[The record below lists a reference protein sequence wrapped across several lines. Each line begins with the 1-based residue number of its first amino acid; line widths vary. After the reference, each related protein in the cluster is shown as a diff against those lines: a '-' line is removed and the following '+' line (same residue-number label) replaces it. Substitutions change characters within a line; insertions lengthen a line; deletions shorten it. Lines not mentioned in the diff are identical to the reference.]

1 MPITQL
7 ARSALACAGLV
18 LICAAQV
25 LAQTPAKGPDG
36 PRPPTVNAKPEARI
50 PGKFIW
56 FDLVTPEPYA
66 SKAFY
71 GVVFNWDFHSIGSGP
86 GRYTLIENKG
96 RNIGGMHFRPGD
108 KGGAQGSR
116 WLSLLSVDDPAQAAR
131 YVEANG
137 GKVVVAPTPF
147 EGRGVHAL
155 FRDNEGAVFGVLK
168 SDTGDSPDGAIT
180 SGEFVWLDLFAREP
194 KKAAEFYRGLAG
206 YDVAVRD
213 TSPQTER
220 VSLKT
225 GGVTRASI
233 ITLPKE
239 IPNPGWLPFVNVD
252 DVAAAVKR
260 AAANGGKVLLA
271 PRPDYFGGHIA
282 VIADPQD
289 GVIGIVNRTEALKR
303 APPK

>member
-1 MPITQL
+1 MPITSL
-7 ARSALACAGLV
+7 VRSLLACAALTLV
-18 LICAAQV
+18 VAMQV
-25 LAQTPAKGPDG
+25 LAQQPPAKEPEGL
-36 PRPPTVNAKPEARI
+36 RPATVNTKPEARL

-56 FDLVTPEPYA
+56 FDCVTSDTYG

-71 GVVFNWDFHSIGSGP
+71 GAVFNWDFHSIGSGP

-96 RNIGGMHFRPGD
+96 RNIGGMHFRPRD
-108 KGGAQGSR
+108 QGGAQGSR

-131 YVEANG
+131 YVETNG

-168 SDTGDSPDGAIT
+168 SQTGDPPDGT
-180 SGEFVWLDLFAREP
+180 VTPGEFVWLDLFARDP

-206 YDVAVRD
+206 YDVSVKETAA
-213 TSPQTER
+213 QTQR

-225 GGVTRASI
+225 NGLTRASI

-239 IPNPGWLPFVNVD
+239 IPDPGWLPFVHVD

-271 PRPDYFGGHIA
+271 PRDDYFGGHVA
-282 VIADPQD
+282 VIADPQG
-289 GVIGIVNRTEALKR
+289 GVIGIVNRAEALKR
-303 APPK
+303 AK